1 MKKKMIPTSNPS
13 LKAWMMKTNMGKHI
27 PVLLEQTIT
36 GLNIKPD
43 GIYVDLTLGRG
54 GHSGEI
60 LKKLRNG
67 HLYGVDQDQE
77 AIEESEI
84 YLKTIGDNF
93 TIIRSNFSQI
103 DTILQERNI
112 EYVDGILMD
121 LGVSSPQFDEGDRGF
136 SYREDANLD
145 MRMDQR
151 QSLTAYEIVNSYS
164 LDEIFKILRDYGE
177 EKFAYSIAKNIVKER
192 EKAPI
197 KTTFQLVE
205 IIKKSKPM
213 KELAKAGHPAKQTF
227 QALRIAVND
236 ELNVLS
242 ITLEKALKVLR
253 PHGGRLAVITFH
265 SLEDRI
271 VKNFFKDASVEEGSR
286 HDIPLISKEKEY
298 QLVNRKPI
306 IADED
311 ELKINHR
318 SASAKLRIIERK

>member
-1 MKKKMIPTSNPS
+1 
-13 LKAWMMKTNMGKHI
+13 MGKHI
-27 PVLLEQTIT
+27 PVLLNETIT

-60 LKKLRNG
+60 LKKLQKG
-67 HLYGVDQDQE
+67 HLYGVDQDE
-77 AIEESEI
+77 VAIEESRR
-84 YLKTIGDNF
+84 YLETISNNF
-93 TIIRSNFSQI
+93 TLIHKNFSFLDEIMEENQ
-103 DTILQERNI
+103 I
-112 EYVDGILMD
+112 EYADGILMD

-136 SYREDANLD
+136 SYREDARLD

-151 QSLTAYEIVNSYS
+151 NPLTAYDIVNSYS

-177 EKFAYSIAKNIVKER
+177 EKFAYSIAKNIVKAR

-197 KTTFQLVE
+197 ETTFQLVE
-205 IIKKSKPM
+205 IIKRSKPM
-213 KELAKAGHPAKQTF
+213 KELAKAGHPAKQSF

-242 ITLEKALKVLR
+242 IALNKALKALR

-271 VKNFFKDASVEEGSR
+271 VKNVFKDAAVSEGNR
-286 HDIPLISKEKEY
+286 YDIPVQVTEKEY
-298 QLVNRKPI
+298 QLITRKPI
-306 IADED
+306 VADEQ
-311 ELKINHR
+311 ELEINHR
-318 SASAKLRIIERK
+318 SISAKLRIIERK

>member
-1 MKKKMIPTSNPS
+1 
-13 LKAWMMKTNMGKHI
+13 MGKHI
-27 PVLLEQTIT
+27 PVLLNETIT

-60 LKKLRNG
+60 LKKLQKG
-67 HLYGVDQDQE
+67 HLYGVDQDE
-77 AIEESEI
+77 VAIEESRR
-84 YLKTIGDNF
+84 YLETISNNF
-93 TIIRSNFSQI
+93 TLIHKNFSFLDEIMEENQ
-103 DTILQERNI
+103 I
-112 EYVDGILMD
+112 EYADGILMD

-136 SYREDANLD
+136 SYREDARLD

-151 QSLTAYEIVNSYS
+151 NPLTAYDIVNNYS

-177 EKFAYSIAKNIVKER
+177 EKFAYSIAKNIVKAR

-197 KTTFQLVE
+197 ETTFQLVE
-205 IIKKSKPM
+205 IIKRSKPM
-213 KELAKAGHPAKQTF
+213 KELAKAGHPAKQSF

-242 ITLEKALKVLR
+242 IALNKALKALK

-271 VKNFFKDASVEEGSR
+271 VKNVFKDAAVSEGNR
-286 HDIPLISKEKEY
+286 YDIPVQVTEKEY
-298 QLVNRKPI
+298 QLITRKPI
-306 IADED
+306 VADEQ
-311 ELKINHR
+311 ELEINHR
-318 SASAKLRIIERK
+318 SISAKLRIIERK

>member
-1 MKKKMIPTSNPS
+1 
-13 LKAWMMKTNMGKHI
+13 MGKHI
-27 PVLLEQTIT
+27 PVLLNETIT

-60 LKKLRNG
+60 LKKLQKG
-67 HLYGVDQDQE
+67 HLYGVDQDE
-77 AIEESEI
+77 VAIEESRR
-84 YLKTIGDNF
+84 YLETISNNF
-93 TIIRSNFSQI
+93 TLIHKNFSFLDEIMEENQ
-103 DTILQERNI
+103 I
-112 EYVDGILMD
+112 EYADGILMD

-136 SYREDANLD
+136 SYREDARLD

-151 QSLTAYEIVNSYS
+151 NPLTAYDIVNSYS

-177 EKFAYSIAKNIVKER
+177 EKFAYSIAKNIVKAR

-197 KTTFQLVE
+197 ETTFQLVE
-205 IIKKSKPM
+205 IIKHSKPM
-213 KELAKAGHPAKQTF
+213 KELAKTGHPAKQSF

-242 ITLEKALKVLR
+242 IALNKALKALR

-271 VKNFFKDASVEEGSR
+271 VKNVFKDAAVSEGNR
-286 HDIPLISKEKEY
+286 YDIPVQVTEKEY
-298 QLVNRKPI
+298 QLITRKPI
-306 IADED
+306 VADEQ
-311 ELKINHR
+311 ELETNHR
-318 SASAKLRIIERK
+318 SISAKLRIIERK

>member
-1 MKKKMIPTSNPS
+1 
-13 LKAWMMKTNMGKHI
+13 MGKHI
-27 PVLLEQTIT
+27 PVLLNETIT

-60 LKKLRNG
+60 LKKLQKG
-67 HLYGVDQDQE
+67 HLYGVDQDE
-77 AIEESEI
+77 VAIEESRR
-84 YLKTIGDNF
+84 YLETISNNF
-93 TIIRSNFSQI
+93 TLIHKNFSFLDEIMEENQ
-103 DTILQERNI
+103 I
-112 EYVDGILMD
+112 EYADGILMD

-136 SYREDANLD
+136 SYREDARLD

-151 QSLTAYEIVNSYS
+151 NPLTAYDIVNSYS

-177 EKFAYSIAKNIVKER
+177 EKFAYSIAKNIVKAR

-197 KTTFQLVE
+197 ETTFQLVE
-205 IIKKSKPM
+205 IIKRSKPM
-213 KELAKAGHPAKQTF
+213 KELAKAGHPAKQSF

-242 ITLEKALKVLR
+242 IALNKALKALR

-271 VKNFFKDASVEEGSR
+271 VKNVFKDAAVSEGNR
-286 HDIPLISKEKEY
+286 YDIPVQVTEKEY
-298 QLVNRKPI
+298 QLVTRKPI
-306 IADED
+306 VADEQ
-311 ELKINHR
+311 ELEINHR
-318 SASAKLRIIERK
+318 SISAKLRIIERK